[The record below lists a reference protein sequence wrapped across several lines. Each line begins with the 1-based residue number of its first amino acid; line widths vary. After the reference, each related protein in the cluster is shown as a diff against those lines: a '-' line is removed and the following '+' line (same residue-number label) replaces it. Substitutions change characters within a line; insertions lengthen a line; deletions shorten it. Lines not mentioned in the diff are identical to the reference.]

1 MTHIDKGTVLKI
13 LSDRS
18 SMEIFEHLAHS
29 YELRN
34 LDGVSISIS
43 QTSLTRRQ
51 YYKRLAQMIKMGL
64 VARSNH
70 GKYNLTTFGFLIYY
84 HLRAIDN
91 IVDHYWKIRAVEAM
105 MSAVASKKLSE
116 EEFQQVVERL
126 IEDQMIKKLLLEE
139 TKPESFLSKEL
150 SKLSLQVK

>member
-1 MTHIDKGTVLKI
+1 LKI
-13 LSDRS
+13 LSDGS
-18 SMEIFEHLAHS
+18 SIEIFEHLGRL

-34 LDGVSISIS
+34 FDGVSIPIS

-64 VARSNH
+64 VARNKH
-70 GKYNLTTFGFLIYY
+70 GKYNLTYFGFLIYY

-105 MSAVASKKLSE
+105 MNAVASKKLSE

-126 IEDQMIKKLLLEE
+126 IEDQVIKKLLLEE
-139 TKPESFLSKEL
+139 TKPGSFLSKEL
-150 SKLSLQVK
+150 SKLSFQVK